1 MIKARCLRTSND
13 KKNCSTWPLTEGL
26 VFFAYRNSHMR
37 ALKEFESFKTKGKD
51 FLRSS
56 KSICFSFQ
64 SSFLSEIFNR
74 TLFCLRI
81 CGFRVS
87 KISVAAISSDD

>member
-1 MIKARCLRTSND
+1 MAINGRS
-13 KKNCSTWPLTEGL
+13 G
-26 VFFAYRNSHMR
+26 FFLLSQFAEELHRR

-87 KISVAAISSDD
+87 KISVVAISSDD